1 MRAPVPVVVNALAI
15 SFKSVIVYSIL
26 KSVDAQLAIGRVI
39 EGEGRLTV
47 IDQTHGKV
55 KTVAALQRVVD
66 AKVVLELG
74 SDDFGVTFL
83 AENENF
89 LNRVDQKNQD
99 GQEGE

>member
-1 MRAPVPVVVNALAI
+1 MHVVVNALTV

-66 AKVVLELG
+66 AEVVLELG
-74 SDDFGVTFL
+74 SDDFGVAFL